1 MPSCQLHIKG
11 LVQGIGFRPFV
22 YRIAE
27 VTGITGTVSNGRDG
41 VHITATGTAASL
53 QQFTELITASPPPH
67 AIIESI
73 TLTAIPEQHFSSFTI
88 IQEAT
93 PAVADLI
100 LTPDFGLC
108 EQCRK
113 ELHDASS
120 RREGY
125 VFTTCTQCGPRY
137 SIITQ
142 LPYERIYTS
151 MAGLTQCPV
160 CSQEYEDPESRRYY
174 SQTNSCPACT
184 IPVHFYNKEGM
195 EISADPLAVA
205 GLTAAALQVGRIVAV
220 KGIGGYLLLCDA
232 SNRVSIQLLRQR
244 KNRPAK
250 PFAVC
255 YPDLEHA
262 TNDVLISEAEAAALK
277 SAAAPVVLC
286 RLRKDT
292 IPSITTRL
300 IAPGLERIGVLL
312 PYTPL
317 LELIAAAFGKP
328 FIATSA
334 NLSGSPIVYT
344 DTEAREHL
352 MAYADFLL
360 TSEREIVI
368 PQDDSVEQFTDSG
381 RKILLRRSRG
391 YAPNYF
397 PSPAW
402 SHPEPVLAMGADLKS
417 AFALTTPQRVYVS
430 QYLGNLESYGAQEAF
445 EHTLGHLM
453 QLLGTRPAKIMSDLH
468 PGYYSTLMAQK
479 LAERL
484 QIPHLQIQHHEAHF
498 AAVLGEQSPELLQH
512 EKILGAIWDGTG
524 YGTDEQIWGG
534 EFFLYEEGLMK
545 RYTHLQYFPQV
556 LGDKM
561 SREPR
566 LSALSLLPDSLTRE
580 KWIRPHFTDKEW
592 SFFSKW
598 MEQPQRLH
606 TSSMGR
612 FLDGIAVLLG
622 LTPFNSFEGQASLQ
636 LQALAE
642 TAELPVE
649 TYSFQPGK
657 GGVQFDTVILSILEE
672 LENGVEKN
680 RIAAKLIRSLAQLIL
695 DTAQSS
701 GATAIACSGG
711 VFQNSL
717 LCAWLEQLN
726 TGFELLFHHH
736 LSPNDECIAFGQLMW
751 PLLNQQVIKDK
762 PGTTKSTAVQKKT
775 EHA

>member
-22 YRIAE
+22 FRIAGE
-27 VTGITGTVSNGRDG
+27 TGVSGQVSNGRDG
-41 VHITATGTAASL
+41 VHITCTGTADAL
-53 QQFTELITASPPPH
+53 QLFTNRLTASPPPH
-67 AIIESI
+67 AIIESLEI
-73 TLTAIPEQHFSSFTI
+73 TAIPEQLFSHFSIVQVDSD
-88 IQEAT
+88 QA
-93 PAVADLI
+93 PDLI
-100 LTPDFGLC
+100 LTPDLGLC

-113 ELHDASS
+113 ELHNASS

-151 MAGLTQCPV
+151 MAGLPQCPV
-160 CSQEYEDPESRRYY
+160 CSREYEDPESLRYY
-174 SQTNSCPACT
+174 SQTNSCPACS
-184 IPVHFYNKEGM
+184 IPVHFYSKDDT
-195 EISADPLAVA
+195 EISTDPLAVA
-205 GLTAAALQVGRIVAV
+205 GLTAAALKDGRIVAV

-255 YPDLEHA
+255 YPDLEQA
-262 TNDVLISEAEAAALK
+262 SNDVRITAAEAAALK
-277 SAAAPVVLC
+277 SPAAPVVLC
-286 RLRKDT
+286 PLRKDT
-292 IPSITTRL
+292 IPSITTSL

-360 TSEREIVI
+360 TSDREIVI

-397 PSPAW
+397 PSPAC

-453 QLLGTRPAKIMSDLH
+453 QLLGTRPAKIMSDFH

-479 LAERL
+479 LVERL
-484 QIPHLQIQHHEAHF
+484 QVPHLQIQHHEAHF

-524 YGTDEQIWGG
+524 FGTDEQIWGG

-566 LSALSLLPDSLTRE
+566 LSALSLLPDSSSRE
-580 KWIRPHFTDKEW
+580 KWLRPHFTDKEW
-592 SFFSKW
+592 GFFSKW
-598 MEQPQRLH
+598 LEQPKRLY

-612 FLDGIAVLLG
+612 FIDGIAVLLG
-622 LTPFNSFEGQASLQ
+622 LTPINSFEGQAALQ

-642 TAELPVE
+642 TVEMPNE
-649 TYSFQPGK
+649 TYLFRSNSGSI
-657 GGVQFDTVILSILEE
+657 QFDTVLHSILEE
-672 LENGVEKN
+672 LENGVEKK

-695 DTAQSS
+695 DTAQAS

-711 VFQNSL
+711 VFQNNL
-717 LCAWLEQLN
+717 LCEWLERLN
-726 TGFELLFHHH
+726 TGFTLLFHRQ
-736 LSPNDECIAFGQLMW
+736 LPPTDECIAFGQLMW
-751 PLLNQQVIKDK
+751 PLLNQQVIKGK
-762 PGTTKSTAVQKKT
+762 SGITRSTAVLSKT
-775 EHA
+775 ESA